1 MITKICDKLK
11 CLNRHRSK
19 SIRVTSLFFCQN
31 DVLIRGSFWQK
42 NSLVT
47 LILFD
52 LSLFKHFSLSQIFVI
67 SLLLYLCNLGD
78 FYVFFKQLITD
89 QITQLPSFQKEMKGQ
104 IGNFITNVTL
114 FFSPTTSC
122 LTFFGIIY
130 HHVLN

>member
-1 MITKICDKLK
+1 MVFWDKLK
-11 CLNRHRSK
+11 YLNRHRSK
-19 SIRVTSLFFCQN
+19 SIRVTNLSCCQN
-31 DVLIRGSFWQK
+31 DPPLSTSFWQK
-42 NSLVT
+42 KRLVT

-52 LSLFKHFSLSQIFVI
+52 LCLFRHFSLSQIFVI

-78 FYVFFKQLITD
+78 FYMFFKQLITD